1 MAAACLDRRWGE
13 CRVQGSETKSQHET
27 ESLVPECGVG
37 GWSVAGAAALSMDTE
52 ASICGEVFL
61 VTIVAF
67 GDW

>member
-1 MAAACLDRRWGE
+1 
-13 CRVQGSETKSQHET
+13 VQGSETKSQHET